1 MSLKVLKFGGSS
13 VGSAEALRRAASI
26 VREELPGGGLVVVSA
41 LKGTTD
47 RLLEASGAAG
57 QGDLST
63 AQACVAA
70 IRARHHEVA
79 RDLGLE
85 AAVAEAWAPLFDRL
99 DQLVTGMAM
108 LGEATPRA
116 RDAVL
121 AVGETLSANL
131 AAHVFGGAFREVR
144 DVMKTDARFGKA
156 RPLLEAIRAAAA
168 PWREALA
175 GDSQSGPLWVTQGF
189 LGSSPEGVTTT
200 LGRGGSDTS
209 ATLLGEALDAEEV
222 QIWTDV
228 DGVLT
233 ADPSLVREARPI
245 PQMSLGEAEALSAFG
260 AKVLHADSLA
270 PGGRA
275 GFRLVVANTLR
286 PGASRTEILPVAP
299 IRSPGAV
306 TSVAYKEGISLLRF
320 PASAGLEPPLEA
332 ARSLEEAGALRF
344 GLIASPAGTLLAVRP
359 ETHAAMAVLGSI
371 AASGAASGTASGAAS
386 GATCESGW
394 AVVALVGEGL
404 RADPVA
410 ALRHLAALGQEPV
423 GGLLTGSSTV
433 SIAFLVPESRLG
445 DLIPRLHERCVLRDA
460 ATAWAT
466 P

>member
-13 VGSAEALRRAASI
+13 VGSAEALRRAAAI
-26 VREELPGGGLVVVSA
+26 VRAELPAGGLVVVSA
-41 LKGTTD
+41 LRGATD
-47 RLLEASGAAG
+47 QILEACAEAG
-57 QGDLST
+57 RGDLQA
-63 AQACVAA
+63 AQT
-70 IRARHHEVA
+70 ILTNLQTRHQEVA
-79 RDLGLE
+79 TDLGLLE
-85 AAVAEAWAPLFDRL
+85 GVQASWEPLFARL
-99 DQLVTGMAM
+99 DQFLTGMAM

-116 RDAVL
+116 RDGAL
-121 AVGETLSANL
+121 AVGETLSAHL
-131 AAHVFGGAFREVR
+131 AARCFHGEFHEVR
-144 DVMKTDARFGKA
+144 EVMKTDARFGIA
-156 RPLLEAIRAAAA
+156 RPLLGSIRAAAA

-175 GDSQSGPLWVTQGF
+175 AGLLWVTQGF
-189 LGSSPEGVTTT
+189 LGASPEGITTT

-209 ATLLGEALDAEEV
+209 ATLLGEALDADEV

-275 GFRLVVANTLR
+275 GFRLVVGNTHR
-286 PGASRTEILPVAP
+286 PGASRTEILPVPP
-299 IRSPGAV
+299 IRPAGTV
-306 TSVAYKEGISLLRF
+306 TSVAYKEGIFLLRF
-320 PASAGLEPPLEA
+320 PASAGLEPPMEA

-359 ETHAAMAVLGSI
+359 ETHAATEVLGNL
-371 AASGAASGTASGAAS
+371 AAGGLA
-386 GATCESGW
+386 CEPGW

-410 ALRHLAALGQEPV
+410 ALRHLAALGHEPV

-445 DLIPRLHERCVLRDA
+445 ELIPRLHARCVGDLLPPGTQA
-460 ATAWAT
+460 G
-466 P
+466 

>member
-13 VGSAEALRRAASI
+13 VGSAEALRRAAAI
-26 VREELPGGGLVVVSA
+26 VRTELPAGGLVVVSA

-47 RLLEASGAAG
+47 GLLEACAAAG
-57 QGDLST
+57 HGDLSL
-63 AQACVAA
+63 AQTHQAALRVRHQQVAG
-70 IRARHHEVA
+70 E
-79 RDLGLE
+79 LGLTE
-85 AAVAEAWAPLFDRL
+85 AVAEAWAALFGRL
-99 DQLVTGMAM
+99 DQLLTGMAM

-131 AAHVFGGAFREVR
+131 AAQVFGGDFQDVR
-144 DVMKTDARFGKA
+144 GVMKTDARFGKA
-156 RPLLEAIRAAAA
+156 RPRLADLRTAGA

-175 GDSQSGPLWVTQGF
+175 GGALWVTQGF
-189 LGSSPEGVTTT
+189 LGSSPEGITTT

-228 DGVLT
+228 DGVLS
-233 ADPSLVREARPI
+233 ADPSLVPEARPI

-275 GFRLVVANTLR
+275 GFRL
-286 PGASRTEILPVAP
+286 
-299 IRSPGAV
+299 
-306 TSVAYKEGISLLRF
+306 
-320 PASAGLEPPLEA
+320 
-332 ARSLEEAGALRF
+332 EEAGALRF

-359 ETHAAMAVLGSI
+359 ETHAAAEVLGTLASAGI
-371 AASGAASGTASGAAS
+371 A
-386 GATCESGW
+386 CESGW

-404 RADPVA
+404 RSDPLA
-410 ALRHLAALGQEPV
+410 ALRHLVALGQEPV

-433 SIAFLVPESRLG
+433 SIAFLVPETRLG
-445 DLIPRLHERCVLRDA
+445 DLIPRLHDRCVLRA
-460 ATAWAT
+460 GSPA
-466 P
+466 

>member
-1 MSLKVLKFGGSS
+1 
-13 VGSAEALRRAASI
+13 
-26 VREELPGGGLVVVSA
+26 
-41 LKGTTD
+41 
-47 RLLEASGAAG
+47 
-57 QGDLST
+57 
-63 AQACVAA
+63 
-70 IRARHHEVA
+70 
-79 RDLGLE
+79 
-85 AAVAEAWAPLFDRL
+85 
-99 DQLVTGMAM
+99 MAM

-116 RDAVL
+116 RDAAL
-121 AVGETLSANL
+121 AIGETLSANL
-131 AAHVFGGAFREVR
+131 AAPCFGGTFREVR
-144 DVMKTDARFGKA
+144 EVMKTDARFGKA
-156 RPLLEAIRAAAA
+156 RPQLAALRIAAA

-175 GDSQSGPLWVTQGF
+175 RGVLWVTQGF
-189 LGSSPEGVTTT
+189 LGSSPEGITTT

-209 ATLLGEALDAEEV
+209 ATLLGEALDAGEV

-275 GFRLVVANTLR
+275 GFRLVVANTHR
-286 PGASRTEILPVAP
+286 PSASRTEILPVPPLRPA
-299 IRSPGAV
+299 GAV

-332 ARSLEEAGALRF
+332 ARSLEEAGAIRF
-344 GLIASPAGTLLAVRP
+344 GLISSPAGTLLAVRP
-359 ETHAAMAVLGSI
+359 ETHAAAEVLGML
-371 AASGAASGTASGAAS
+371 AASGV
-386 GATCESGW
+386 TCESGW

-445 DLIPRLHERCVLRDA
+445 DLIPRLHQRCVNGR
-460 ATAWAT
+460 
-466 P
+466 

>member
-13 VGSAEALRRAASI
+13 VGSAEALRRAAAI
-26 VREELPGGGLVVVSA
+26 VRAELPAGGLVVVSA
-41 LKGTTD
+41 LRGTTD
-47 RLLEASGAAG
+47 RLLEACAAAG
-57 QGDLST
+57 RGDLPA
-63 AQACVAA
+63 AQSLRQALEHQH
-70 IRARHHEVA
+70 REVA
-79 RDLGLE
+79 TSLGLWE
-85 AAVAEAWAPLFDRL
+85 AVAPAWALLFERL
-99 DQLVTGMAM
+99 DQLLTGMAL
-108 LGEATPRA
+108 LGEATA
-116 RDAVL
+116 RGCDAAL

-131 AAHVFGGAFREVR
+131 AALCFGGTFREVR
-144 DVMKTDARFGKA
+144 EVLKTDARFGKA
-156 RPLLEAIRAAAA
+156 RPLLGPLKAATA
-168 PWREALA
+168 PWQKALEAGA
-175 GDSQSGPLWVTQGF
+175 LWVTQGF
-189 LGSSPEGVTTT
+189 LGLSPEGLTTT

-209 ATLLGEALDAEEV
+209 ATLLGEALEAEEV

-233 ADPSLVREARPI
+233 ADPSLVPTARPI

-286 PGASRTEILPVAP
+286 PDASRTEILPVPPFRPA
-299 IRSPGAV
+299 GQV

-332 ARSLEEAGALRF
+332 ARALEEAGALRF
-344 GLIASPAGTLLAVRP
+344 GLISSPAGTLLAVRP
-359 ETHAAMAVLGSI
+359 DTPVAEQILATF
-371 AASGAASGTASGAAS
+371 TAQGLD
-386 GATCESGW
+386 CESGW

-404 RADPVA
+404 RTDPVA

-433 SIAFLVPESRLG
+433 SIAFLVPEARL
-445 DLIPRLHERCVLRDA
+445 DILIPRLHERCVGTRSSALEHE
-460 ATAWAT
+460 
-466 P
+466 PGSQPEMEGLGML

>member
-13 VGSAEALRRAASI
+13 VGSAEALRRATTI
-26 VREELPGGGLVVVSA
+26 VRSELPQGGLVVVSA

-47 RLLEASGAAG
+47 QIIEACSAAG
-57 QGDLST
+57 RGDLAW
-63 AQACVAA
+63 AQTVLAA
-70 IRARHHEVA
+70 LQARHLEVA
-79 RDLGLE
+79 GDLGHREGLQ
-85 AAVAEAWAPLFDRL
+85 AAWDPLFARL
-99 DQLVTGMAM
+99 DQLLTGMAM

-116 RDAVL
+116 RDAAL
-121 AVGETLSANL
+121 AVGETLSAHL
-131 AAHVFGGAFREVR
+131 AALCFEGTFQDVRE
-144 DVMKTDARFGKA
+144 VMKTDARFGKA
-156 RPLLEAIRAAAA
+156 RPRLEAIREAAGV
-168 PWREALA
+168 WREALSP
-175 GDSQSGPLWVTQGF
+175 GVLWVTQGF
-189 LGSSPEGVTTT
+189 LGSTPEGVTTT

-209 ATLLGEALDAEEV
+209 ATLLGEALDAQEV

-233 ADPSLVREARPI
+233 ADPSLVRAARPI

-260 AKVLHADSLA
+260 ARVLHADSLA

-286 PGASRTEILPVAP
+286 PDASRTEILPVPPA
-299 IRSPGAV
+299 RSAGEV
-306 TSVAYKEGISLLRF
+306 TSVAYKEGISLVRF

-344 GLIASPAGTLLAVRP
+344 GLISSPAGTLLAVRP
-359 ETHAAMAVLGSI
+359 ETHAATEVLGTL
-371 AASGAASGTASGAAS
+371 AASGLA
-386 GATCESGW
+386 CESGW
-394 AVVALVGEGL
+394 AVIALVGEGL

-410 ALRHLAALGQEPV
+410 ALRHLAALGDEPI

-445 DLIPRLHERCVLRDA
+445 NLIPRLHSRCVDGL
-460 ATAWAT
+460 
-466 P
+466 

>member
-13 VGSAEALRRAASI
+13 VGTAEALRRAAAI
-26 VREELPGGGLVVVSA
+26 VHDELPTGGLVVVSA
-41 LKGTTD
+41 LRGTTD
-47 RLLEASGAAG
+47 RILDACAAATRGDLPTALALRQAMEERHHQVASELGFLEAV
-57 QGDLST
+57 LP
-63 AQACVAA
+63 
-70 IRARHHEVA
+70 
-79 RDLGLE
+79 
-85 AAVAEAWAPLFDRL
+85 AWNPLFDRL
-99 DQLVTGMAM
+99 DQLLTGMAM
-108 LGEATPRA
+108 LGEGTPRG
-116 RDAVL
+116 RDAAL

-131 AAHVFGGAFREVR
+131 AAHCFQASFRDVR
-144 DVMKTDARFGKA
+144 EVMKTDARFGKA
-156 RPLLEAIRAAAA
+156 RPLLEALRTEAA

-175 GDSQSGPLWVTQGF
+175 GGALWVTQGF
-189 LGSSPEGVTTT
+189 LGASPEGITTT

-209 ATLLGEALDAEEV
+209 ATLLGEALGAEEV

-286 PGASRTEILPVAP
+286 PGASRTVILPHPPVRPAGT
-299 IRSPGAV
+299 I
-306 TSVAYKEGISLLRF
+306 TSVAYKEGIHLLRF

-344 GLIASPAGTLLAVRP
+344 GLISSPAGTLLAVRP
-359 ETHAAMAVLGSI
+359 ETHAAAEVLGTL
-371 AASGAASGTASGAAS
+371 AASGLA
-386 GATCESGW
+386 CESGW
-394 AVVALVGEGL
+394 AVAALVGEGL
-404 RADPVA
+404 RTDPLA
-410 ALRHLAALGQEPV
+410 ALRYLATLGQEPV

-433 SIAFLVPESRLG
+433 SIAFLVPEARLAEI
-445 DLIPRLHERCVLRDA
+445 IPRLHEHCVQAL
-460 ATAWAT
+460 
-466 P
+466 

>member
-13 VGSAEALRRAASI
+13 VGSAEALRRAAGI
-26 VREELPGGGLVVVSA
+26 VRDELPAGGLVVVSA
-41 LKGTTD
+41 LRGTTD
-47 RLLEASGAAG
+47 QILDACAAAG
-57 QGDLST
+57 RGDLAT
-63 AQACVAA
+63 AQTIQAA
-70 IRARHHEVA
+70 IQARHQTVA
-79 RDLGLE
+79 EELGLTQS
-85 AAVAEAWAPLFDRL
+85 VATAWAPLFTRL
-99 DQLVTGMAM
+99 DQLLTGMAM
-108 LGEATPRA
+108 LGETTARA
-116 RDAVL
+116 RDAAL

-131 AAHVFGGAFREVR
+131 AALCFQGIFQDVR
-144 DVMKTDARFGKA
+144 QVMQTDARFGKA
-156 RPLLEAIRAAAA
+156 RPQLGALREAAA
-168 PWREALA
+168 PWRTALA
-175 GDSQSGPLWVTQGF
+175 AGALWVTQGF

-233 ADPSLVREARPI
+233 ADPSLVKEARPI

-286 PGASRTEILPVAP
+286 PGASRTEILPVPPA
-299 IRSPGAV
+299 RAAGTV

-344 GLIASPAGTLLAVRP
+344 GLISSPAGTLLAIRP
-359 ETHAAMAVLGSI
+359 ETHAATEVLGTL
-371 AASGAASGTASGAAS
+371 AASGVL
-386 GATCESGW
+386 CESGW

-410 ALRHLAALGQEPV
+410 ALRHLGELGQEPV

-433 SIAFLVPESRLG
+433 SMAFLVPESRLG
-445 DLIPRLHERCVLRDA
+445 SLIPRLHSRCVLGY
-460 ATAWAT
+460 
-466 P
+466 

>member
-1 MSLKVLKFGGSS
+1 MTLKVLKFGGSS
-13 VGSAEALRRAASI
+13 VGSAEALRRAAGI
-26 VREELPGGGLVVVSA
+26 VRDELPTGGLVVVSA

-47 RLLEASGAAG
+47 QILDACAAAGRGDQPLAHSILAALQARHLAVATELGHLEAV
-57 QGDLST
+57 LP
-63 AQACVAA
+63 
-70 IRARHHEVA
+70 
-79 RDLGLE
+79 
-85 AAVAEAWAPLFDRL
+85 AWEPLFTRL
-99 DQLVTGMAM
+99 DQLLTGMAM
-108 LGEATPRA
+108 LGEATARA
-116 RDAVL
+116 RDAAL

-131 AAHVFGGAFREVR
+131 AAFCFGGSFHDVRE
-144 DVMKTDARFGKA
+144 VMKTDARFGKA
-156 RPLLEAIRAAAA
+156 RPLLEDIRSAGAH
-168 PWREALA
+168 WREAFA
-175 GDSQSGPLWVTQGF
+175 GGALWVTQGF
-189 LGSSPEGVTTT
+189 LGSSPEGITTT

-209 ATLLGEALDAEEV
+209 ATLLGEALDATEV

-228 DGVLT
+228 DGVLS
-233 ADPSLVREARPI
+233 ADPSLVKEARPI

-286 PGASRTEILPVAP
+286 PGASRTEILPQPPLRPA
-299 IRSPGAV
+299 GAV

-344 GLIASPAGTLLAVRP
+344 GLIASPAGTLLAIRP
-359 ETHAAMAVLGSI
+359 ETHAAAEVLGTL
-371 AASGAASGTASGAAS
+371 ASTGADSGL
-386 GATCESGW
+386 TCESGW

-410 ALRHLAALGQEPV
+410 ALRHLGALGHEPV

-445 DLIPRLHERCVLRDA
+445 DLIPRLHDRCVLG
-460 ATAWAT
+460 T
-466 P
+466 PEPRLLGTQDQRVQSTPEHP

>member
-13 VGSAEALRRAASI
+13 VGSAEALRRAAAI
-26 VREELPGGGLVVVSA
+26 VHEELPQGGLVVVSA

-57 QGDLST
+57 QGDLGT

-70 IRARHHEVA
+70 IRDRHREVA

-85 AAVAEAWAPLFDRL
+85 AAVEEAWAPLFDRL
-99 DQLVTGMAM
+99 DQLITGMAM

-131 AAHVFGGAFREVR
+131 AARLFGAAFREVR
-144 DVMKTDARFGKA
+144 DVLKTDARFGKA
-156 RPLLEAIRAAAA
+156 RPQLEAIRAAAA
-168 PWREALA
+168 PWRQALA
-175 GDSQSGPLWVTQGF
+175 AGSGSGPLWVTQGF
-189 LGSSPEGVTTT
+189 LGASPEGITTT

-286 PGASRTEILPVAP
+286 PGASRTEILPVTP
-299 IRSPGAV
+299 RRPSGAV

-320 PASAGLEPPLEA
+320 PASDGLEPPLEA

-359 ETHAAMAVLGSI
+359 ETHAAVEVLGTL
-371 AASGAASGTASGAAS
+371 AASGLA
-386 GATCESGW
+386 CEAGW

-410 ALRHLAALGQEPV
+410 ALRHLAALGHEPV

-445 DLIPRLHERCVLRDA
+445 DLIPRLHERCVLQDRPA
-460 ATAWAT
+460 